1 MKALVGPVYDIPN
14 YKHHFAGIE
23 AHVNDLKSLAGP
35 VYSTESKH
43 CFAEINHFM
52 ADLKNLNYPVLQIEN
67 NHSFQGVIK

>member
-1 MKALVGPVYDIPN
+1 M
-14 YKHHFAGIE
+14 
-23 AHVNDLKSLAGP
+23 NDLKSLSGP

-43 CFAEINHFM
+43 AFAEINKFM